1 MSGSRVRWR
10 GANRTV
16 LLVDGRVADDDGGPA
31 TELAR
36 PAAWLAPPLVDL
48 QGAPNAEPGEG
59 FGLVLPRQG
68 SDRVGSGHVGALTV
82 GGEGKVIADH
92 LRLRLG
98 GARVLSDG
106 DGPLADLDVL
116 LGALRWAACVGLPV
130 IGRPATPALERGVW
144 AASPEAT
151 RRGLAPVF
159 RQGEALGVHRWAA
172 AAEATGAT
180 VHLTPLWSAA
190 GVEALRHHQGRGV
203 SLTAGTTPHHAF
215 VVPAPSWRAWPVM
228 GDDADR
234 EALVAALRDGTLT
247 TLSSGGRPA
256 PTDPAPL
263 PDQLPGAPDPA
274 VALAT
279 SLAHLGP
286 EATAR
291 LWGVGPRK
299 VLGLA
304 DDEVPGLIAIEPGA
318 LITCPLTGLSAP
330 RAVQGSWGLV
340 PTGPQR

>member
-16 LLVDGRVADDDGGPA
+16 LLIDGHVVDDDGAAA
-31 TELAR
+31 TETSR
-36 PAAWLAPPLVDL
+36 PAAWLASPLIDL
-48 QGAPNAEPGEG
+48 QGVPRTEPGDG
-59 FGLVLPRQG
+59 FGLVLARQG
-68 SDRVGSGHVGALTV
+68 SDRVGKGLVGALTV

-92 LRLRLG
+92 LRLRHG

-116 LGALRWAACVGLPV
+116 LGALRWAASVGLPV

-144 AASPEAT
+144 AAGAEAT

-190 GVEALRHHQGRGV
+190 GVEALRHHQARGV

-234 EALVAALRDGTLT
+234 AALAEALRDGTLT
-247 TLSSGGRPA
+247 TLSSGARPRQA
-256 PTDPAPL
+256 DPAPL
-263 PDQLPGAPDPA
+263 PDQLPSAPDPA

-279 SLAHLGP
+279 TLAHLGP
-286 EATAR
+286 EATER
-291 LWGVGPRK
+291 LWGEGPRK

-304 DDEVPGLIAIEPGA
+304 DDDVPGLIAIEAGA
-318 LITCPLTGLSAP
+318 TLTCALTGLSAR

-340 PTGPQR
+340 PTEPQR